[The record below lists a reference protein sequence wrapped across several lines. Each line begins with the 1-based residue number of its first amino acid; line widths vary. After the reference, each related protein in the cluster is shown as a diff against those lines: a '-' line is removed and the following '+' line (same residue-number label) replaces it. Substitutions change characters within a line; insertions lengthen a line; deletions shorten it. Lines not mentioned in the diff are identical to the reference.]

1 MNWTSCHTLWSIS
14 ISLKILLRI
23 SELHKS
29 HKISDISDIWQYG
42 IDKVV
47 GLLKVKDLRSC
58 CIAQRNYIWSLVMK
72 YDIMRKRIFM
82 YMCIEHIYVYI
93 WKIWEKECV
102 CMYAYT
108 YTHVYRIYI
117 YVYIWKIWEKECV
130 CMYTY
135 TYTHVYIYMTHHIHH
150 VYITY
155 TSCIY
160 HIHIYYICG
169 RYYEK
174 KNLCVCIYI
183 WLGHLQ
189 CSRNWQ
195 NIVNQV

>member
-102 CMYAYT
+102 CMY
-108 YTHVYRIYI
+108 
-117 YVYIWKIWEKECV
+117 
-130 CMYTY
+130 TY